1 MNNVLIT
8 GATGFIG
15 RNLICRLKKEGF
27 LVSAIVRPTSDT
39 STLPKNINMLI
50 HTANSR
56 SLPIFIKSVKP
67 DVVIHL
73 ATLFTATHKTEQITD
88 LINSNITFGTEL
100 LDTCAKIGTKN
111 FINVGTHFQNYNR
124 EAYNPVSLYAATKQG
139 FEDIIKYYTQ
149 VYKMKSL
156 TVKIYDTYGP
166 FDTRRKIL
174 TLFKENLASGNLLN
188 MSPGEQKLGL
198 TYIDD
203 VVEGFVKA
211 IKAIQTFKDSEQK
224 CYLVKPKQILT
235 LKQVATTF
243 EDVCGKAL
251 NIKWG
256 ATPYREREIMEVW
269 DNAPNLLEGID
280 TLSLNEGLKK
290 MLKAEGII

>member
-39 STLPKNINMLI
+39 STLPKNINMFI
-50 HTANSR
+50 HTDNSQ

-73 ATLFTATHKTEQITD
+73 ATLFTATHKTEQVAD

-100 LDTCAKIGTKN
+100 LDACAKIGAKN

-124 EAYNPVSLYAATKQG
+124 EEYNPVSLYAATKQG

-203 VVEGFVKA
+203 VVEGFVEA
-211 IKAIQTFKDSEQK
+211 IKLIQTFKDSEQK

-235 LKQVATTF
+235 LKQVAKTF

-256 ATPYREREIMEVW
+256 TTPYREREIMEVW

-280 TLSLNEGLKK
+280 TLSLNKGLEK